1 VILAGFLGVGKT
13 RFLRALVPALAARGL
28 RARVILNDLE
38 SADVDAATLRDL
50 QIELAPV
57 TGGCLCCE
65 TQEELVA
72 ALAVPA
78 TQPHD
83 VVVLEANGTTDTA
96 LLLETL
102 ASATGLGHLSSPIQV
117 TTVDPVKYG
126 RRGWMNAI
134 EREQVMTSSHLR
146 ISKLDL
152 VDEAR
157 ALEVRAALT
166 RLAPHATWTDV
177 DALADDVR
185 AAIFP
190 GDGRADAGWRAGA
203 PPPVGTEPRDWR
215 FEPPHPH
222 EHAHPHADPRAPAHS
237 PRPRLHAHGSG
248 HPFVS
253 CQIPL
258 PVAMDGPSFEAFLRS
273 LPEAIVRAKGIVLL
287 REPPGAKRSFQL
299 AGGQAEISPCDLF
312 EPEGISPVAIFVGS
326 GIDEA
331 ALGAEL
337 ARLAAAQPVSA
348 APPGGGS

>member
-13 RFLRALVPALAARGL
+13 RFLRALVPALGARDL

-38 SADVDAATLRDL
+38 SAAVDAATLRDL

-72 ALAVPA
+72 ALAAPA

-102 ASATGLGHLSSPIQV
+102 AAAPGLGHLSSPIQV

-157 ALEVRAALT
+157 ASEVRVALT
-166 RLAPHATWTDV
+166 RLAPRATWTDV
-177 DALADDVR
+177 EALADDVR
-185 AAIFP
+185 AAILP
-190 GDGRADAGWRAGA
+190 GDGRAGAGWRAGA
-203 PPPVGTEPRDWR
+203 PPPGPTGPRDWR
-215 FEPPHPH
+215 FEPHSDPHPH
-222 EHAHPHADPRAPAHS
+222 PDGDPLRLADPL
-237 PRPRLHAHGSG
+237 RPPPHAHGSG

-287 REPPGAKRSFQL
+287 REPPGALRSFQL

-312 EPEGISPVAIFVGS
+312 EPERISPVAIFVGS

-331 ALGAEL
+331 LLRAEL
-337 ARLAAAQPVSA
+337 ARLAAQASA
-348 APPGGGS
+348 DPPGDGP

>member
-1 VILAGFLGVGKT
+1 
-13 RFLRALVPALAARGL
+13 
-28 RARVILNDLE
+28 
-38 SADVDAATLRDL
+38 
-50 QIELAPV
+50 
-57 TGGCLCCE
+57 
-65 TQEELVA
+65 
-72 ALAVPA
+72 
-78 TQPHD
+78 

-102 ASATGLGHLSSPIQV
+102 AAAPGLGHLSSPMQV
-117 TTVDPVKYG
+117 TTVDPDKYG

-157 ALEVRAALT
+157 ALEVRVALT

-177 DALADDVR
+177 DGLADDVR

-190 GDGRADAGWRAGA
+190 GEGQADAGWLPGA
-203 PPPVGTEPRDWR
+203 PPPVGMEPRDRR
-215 FEPPHPH
+215 FEPPDAHT
-222 EHAHPHADPRAPAHS
+222 HAHPDADPRQPAHP
-237 PRPRLHAHGSG
+237 PRPPPHAHGSG

-273 LPEAIVRAKGIVLL
+273 LPDAIVRAKGIVLL

-331 ALGAEL
+331 ALRDEL
-337 ARLAAAQPVSA
+337 ARLAAARPVSA
-348 APPGGGS
+348 APPYGG